1 MDLIVGVAYKDC
13 AQRIR
18 AVRTKHRSESM
29 EGKIVMSRQDANR
42 LRSLV
47 AAERARRGQ
56 RREQLDDLE
65 HELDRARVVEGQL
78 LPGDR
83 VAVNSTVRVRDLD
96 SGVSHDYTLVWPSQA
111 DAAQRRISVLAP
123 MGTALLGCRAGDRVE
138 WLMPGGLVR
147 LAIEEVR

>member
-1 MDLIVGVAYKDC
+1 
-13 AQRIR
+13 
-18 AVRTKHRSESM
+18 M

-47 AAERARRGQ
+47 AAERARHGQ
-56 RREQLDDLE
+56 NREHLEDLE
-65 HELDRARVVEGQL
+65 HELDRARVVEGEL
-78 LPGDR
+78 LPDDR

-96 SGVSHDYTLVWPSQA
+96 SGVSHDYTLVWPSDA
-111 DAAQRRISVLAP
+111 DAAKRRISVLAP

-147 LAIEEVR
+147 LTIEEVR

>member
-1 MDLIVGVAYKDC
+1 
-13 AQRIR
+13 
-18 AVRTKHRSESM
+18 M
-29 EGKIVMSRQDANR
+29 EGRIVMSRQDANR

-56 RREQLDDLE
+56 SREHLADLE
-65 HELDRARVVEGQL
+65 HELDRARVVEGEL

-96 SGVSHDYTLVWPSQA
+96 SGTAHRYTLVWPSQA
-111 DAAQRRISVLAP
+111 DAAKRRISVLAP

-138 WLMPGGLVR
+138 WQMPGGLVR
-147 LAIEEVR
+147 LLIEEVR

>member
-1 MDLIVGVAYKDC
+1 
-13 AQRIR
+13 
-18 AVRTKHRSESM
+18 M
-29 EGKIVMSRQDANR
+29 EARIVMSRQDASR

-47 AAERARRGQ
+47 ATEKSRRGQ
-56 RREQLDDLE
+56 DREHLADLE
-65 HELDRARVVEGQL
+65 HELDRANVVEGQM

-96 SGVSHDYTLVWPSQA
+96 SGTAHDYTLVWPSHA

-138 WLMPGGLVR
+138 WQMPGGLVR
-147 LAIEEVR
+147 LVIEEVR

>member
-1 MDLIVGVAYKDC
+1 
-13 AQRIR
+13 
-18 AVRTKHRSESM
+18 M
-29 EGKIVMSRQDANR
+29 EGRIVMSRQDANR

-47 AAERARRGQ
+47 AAERARGHS
-56 RREQLDDLE
+56 REHLADLE

-96 SGVSHDYTLVWPSQA
+96 SDVAHSYTLVWPSQA
-111 DAAQRRISVLAP
+111 DAAKRQISVLAP

-138 WLMPGGLVR
+138 WQMPGGLVR
-147 LAIEEVR
+147 LLIEEVR

>member
-1 MDLIVGVAYKDC
+1 MEARIVV
-13 AQRIR
+13 
-18 AVRTKHRSESM
+18 
-29 EGKIVMSRQDANR
+29 SREDASR

-47 AAERARRGQ
+47 ASEKSRRGQ
-56 RREQLDDLE
+56 DREHLADLE
-65 HELDRARVVEGQL
+65 HELDRANVVEGQM

-96 SGVSHDYTLVWPSQA
+96 SGTAHDYTLVWPSHA

-138 WLMPGGLVR
+138 WQMPGGLVR
-147 LAIEEVR
+147 LVIEEVR

>member
-1 MDLIVGVAYKDC
+1 
-13 AQRIR
+13 
-18 AVRTKHRSESM
+18 M
-29 EGKIVMSRQDANR
+29 ETRIVMSRQDANR

-47 AAERARRGQ
+47 ASERARRGLDL
-56 RREQLDDLE
+56 EHLDDLE

-96 SGVSHDYTLVWPSQA
+96 SGVSHSYTLVWPSRA
-111 DAAQRRISVLAP
+111 DATQRQISVLAP

-138 WLMPGGLVR
+138 WQMPGGLVR
-147 LAIEEVR
+147 LLIEEVR

>member
-1 MDLIVGVAYKDC
+1 
-13 AQRIR
+13 
-18 AVRTKHRSESM
+18 M
-29 EGKIVMSRQDANR
+29 EARIVMSRQDASR

-47 AAERARRGQ
+47 ASEKSRRGQ
-56 RREQLDDLE
+56 DREHLADLE
-65 HELDRARVVEGQL
+65 HELDRANVVEGQM

-96 SGVSHDYTLVWPSQA
+96 SGTAHDYTLVWPSHA

-138 WLMPGGLVR
+138 WQMPGGLVR
-147 LAIEEVR
+147 LVIEEVR